1 MAVSYRDDQID
12 ALVRERKPLPAEWRD
27 RTRMKTKRGHD
38 EQYLD
43 LTGEAGTRFRLILR
57 QSRINGLGFS
67 IILAVLVPQTTQ
79 VFRLRRHNGR
89 SHEHTNQIE
98 NEMFYDFHI
107 HFATE
112 RYQELG
118 AREDGYARPPDRSL
132 RDLSGRARL
141 SVHGRQTSAFRRR
154 LRANSSTLWGAE
166 MTVESIEQDFR
177 DKVSAQIRLA
187 AEGLDRFRVF
197 TPFLFDDGDHLA
209 IVLRR
214 DSTGWVLSDEAHTY
228 MHLTY
233 DIDERDLHG
242 GTRQKIISNA
252 LSMFRIEDREGEL
265 VLDVRDSRYGDALY
279 SFVQGL
285 LRITDVSYLS
295 RERVK
300 STFMEDF
307 RTLLGETLPEER
319 MSFDWNDPTHDP
331 HGMYVV
337 DCRVNGMPRPLFVH
351 ALGSDGRTR
360 DATIALL
367 QFEKWGIKFRSLAV
381 FEDQESIS
389 RKVLARFSDVCE
401 KQFSSLTANRERIT
415 RFLNE
420 AISGTKDAER

>member
-1 MAVSYRDDQID
+1 
-12 ALVRERKPLPAEWRD
+12 
-27 RTRMKTKRGHD
+27 
-38 EQYLD
+38 
-43 LTGEAGTRFRLILR
+43 
-57 QSRINGLGFS
+57 
-67 IILAVLVPQTTQ
+67 
-79 VFRLRRHNGR
+79 
-89 SHEHTNQIE
+89 
-98 NEMFYDFHI
+98 
-107 HFATE
+107 
-112 RYQELG
+112 
-118 AREDGYARPPDRSL
+118 
-132 RDLSGRARL
+132 
-141 SVHGRQTSAFRRR
+141 
-154 LRANSSTLWGAE
+154 

-187 AEGLDRFRVF
+187 AEGLDRFRVL

-209 IVLRR
+209 VVLRR
-214 DSTGWVLSDEAHTY
+214 ESTGWVLSDEAHTY

-233 DIDERDLHG
+233 DIDEKDLHK

-319 MSFDWNDPTHDP
+319 MSFDWNDPAHDP

-367 QFEKWGIKFRSLAV
+367 QFEKWGIKFRSLAI

-420 AISGTKDAER
+420 AVSGYEGR